1 MSEPE
6 HRLRRYGEEEV
17 ARLLRRATE
26 LQRDEVSPG
35 TVAGALTLPELEDIA
50 IEAGI
55 DPHYLRRAAAELAVG
70 GTSPGSRWSWLTGA
84 PATLVFQQTV
94 AGELQPDALEGL
106 PAEIQQKVGALGQAS
121 VVARTLTWQTETP
134 NKARSLQIVVTSRA
148 GKTHIRIEERLNQLA
163 GALFGG
169 LVGGV
174 GAGAGGAGLGV
185 ALGVLGSAVLAVAF
199 PLGAVAGSY
208 FAARTIFSTM
218 VARRRDVLQDLLHH
232 LSAAVSDAATDAA
245 GGRLPEGTKE
255 PGRLPP

>member
-1 MSEPE
+1 MREPE
-6 HRLRRYGEEEV
+6 HRLRRYGEDEV
-17 ARLLRRATE
+17 ARLLKRATE
-26 LQRDEVSPG
+26 LQRDAVSPETG
-35 TVAGALTLPELEDIA
+35 AGELTLPELEDIA

-55 DPHYLRRAAAELAVG
+55 DPHFLRRAAAELQVG

-84 PATLVFQQTV
+84 PASLLFERTV
-94 AGELQPDALEGL
+94 AGELPPDALEEL
-106 PAEIQQKVGALGQAS
+106 PAEIQQRVGALGQAS

-134 NKARSLQIVVTSRA
+134 NKTRSLHVVVTSRE

-174 GAGAGGAGLGV
+174 GGGAGGAGLGV
-185 ALGVLGSAVLAVAF
+185 ALGVLGSAALAVAL

-218 VARRRDVLQDLLHH
+218 VARRREVLQDLLRH
-232 LSAAVSDAATDAA
+232 LSDAVSDAATDAA
-245 GGRLPEGTKE
+245 GDRLS
-255 PGRLPP
+255 